1 MPGSKKQKLTL
12 SVSKEAIVKAR
23 KVGLNLSEITEKVLQ
38 GYNAVPSD
46 TNAAEV
52 YSHYELLFGAMLPL
66 MKQYDLSVQ
75 VGAETEFDDDGNPIS
90 AEALVLYPTGE
101 MIREQMDNTIIHVK
115 LKDIPVGE
123 LFDANQVLSN
133 FISTL
138 SNAKQRNQ
146 EMIGKLQLAKRI
158 IDVMTE
164 SVGPKTEKATAP
176 VVPSAS
182 NPRAKE

>member
-1 MPGSKKQKLTL
+1 MQGSKKQKLTL
-12 SVSKEAIVKAR
+12 SVSKDAIVRAR

-38 GYNAVPSD
+38 GFTAVPAN

-52 YSHYELLFGAMLPL
+52 YSHYELLFGAMLPM

-75 VGAETEFDDDGNPIS
+75 VGAETEFDDDGTPIS
-90 AEALVLYPTGE
+90 AEALVLGPNGD
-101 MIREQMDNTIIHVK
+101 MIREQMDNTITRVK

-123 LFDANQVLSN
+123 LFDADRILSN

-164 SVGPKTEKATAP
+164 SVGPRTEKATSLA
-176 VVPSAS
+176 PSAS
-182 NPRAKE
+182 NPRSKE